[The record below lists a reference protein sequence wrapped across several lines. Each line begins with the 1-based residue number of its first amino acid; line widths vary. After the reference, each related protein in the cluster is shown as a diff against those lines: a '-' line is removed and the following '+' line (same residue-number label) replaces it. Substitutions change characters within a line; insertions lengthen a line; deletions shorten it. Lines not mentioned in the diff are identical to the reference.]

1 VSRGEQNKGA
11 RGAICARLV
20 LGAALALLAVPA
32 QAGEPQ
38 APCPTRADLHAEGI
52 ILSRTT
58 PRMSEAFRYEN
69 GQLIGYR
76 ADDPD
81 LGRPPQREIFAHPL
95 AIATRQSAGHEF
107 TLRYTEDPA
116 ALRTLSQKG
125 RWSSPVALIVDGKP
139 ERQGTII
146 YTYRGPGSVQIGTCS
161 YPVWQV
167 LERVDLGDLH
177 SSFLKEFA
185 PDPGIVLRSTKLDP
199 KTSKALS
206 QVAFDAITVR
216 KKKSTDKGQE

>member
-1 VSRGEQNKGA
+1 MIHVSKNKGA
-11 RGAICARLV
+11 RSKICARLTP
-20 LGAALALLAVPA
+20 LAMLCALAQPA
-32 QAGEPQ
+32 QAAEPLT
-38 APCPTRADLHAEGI
+38 PCPTSADLHAEGI
-52 ILSRTT
+52 ILSRTN

-81 LGRPPQREIFAHPL
+81 LGRAPQREIFAHPL
-95 AIATRQSAGHEF
+95 AITTRQSAGREF
-107 TLRYTEDPA
+107 TLRYTDNPT
-116 ALRTLSQKG
+116 ALDTLSQKG
-125 RWSSPVALIVDGKP
+125 RWSSPVALLVDGKP
-139 ERQGTII
+139 ERQGTIT
-146 YTYRGPGSVQIGTCS
+146 YTYRGPGSVQIGTCT

-167 LERVDLGDLH
+167 VERVDLGDLH

-216 KKKSTDKGQE
+216 KKKPTDKGPE

>member
-1 VSRGEQNKGA
+1 MSRGAQSKGA
-11 RGAICARLV
+11 RGAICARLAPV
-20 LGAALALLAVPA
+20 AALALLALPA
-32 QAGEPQ
+32 HAAEPLT
-38 APCPTRADLHAEGI
+38 PCPTSADLHAEGI

-81 LGRPPQREIFAHPL
+81 LGRAPQREIFAHPL
-95 AIATRQSAGHEF
+95 AITTRQSAGREF
-107 TLRYTEDPA
+107 TLRYTDDPS
-116 ALRTLSQKG
+116 ALSTLSQTG
-125 RWSSPVALIVDGKP
+125 RWTSPVALLVDGKP
-139 ERQGTII
+139 ERQGTIT
-146 YTYRGPGSVQIGTCS
+146 YTYRGPGTVQIGTCT

-167 LERVDLGDLH
+167 VERVDLGDLH

-185 PDPGIVLRSTKLDP
+185 PDPGIVIRSTKLDP

-216 KKKSTDKGQE
+216 KKKPTDKGQE

>member
-1 VSRGEQNKGA
+1 MSRGEQNTGA

-52 ILSRTT
+52 ILSRIT

-69 GQLIGYR
+69 GQLTGYR

-81 LGRPPQREIFAHPL
+81 LGRPPQRESFAHPL
-95 AIATRQSAGHEF
+95 AITKRQSGRREF
-107 TLRYTEDPA
+107 TLRYTNNPA
-116 ALRTLSQKG
+116 ALSTLSQDG
-125 RWSSPVALIVDGKP
+125 SWSSPVALIIDGKT
-139 ERQGTII
+139 EREGTIT
-146 YTYRGPGSVQIGTCS
+146 YTYRGPGSVQIGACT

-167 LERVDLGDLH
+167 VERVDLGDLH

-185 PDPGIVLRSTKLDP
+185 PDPGIVLRATRLDP

-216 KKKSTDKGQE
+216 KKKPTGKGQK